1 MKYCFLPEWAVH
13 RGQHVVQLFFYRDY
27 YPLYAQSHRFL
38 PLLEMGFSIRLVYP
52 EQTWLFQIPGSSA
65 RGVDVDDVA
74 N

>member
-1 MKYCFLPEWAVH
+1 MSYCFLPESGVH
-13 RGQHVVQLFFYRDY
+13 RGQHVVQLFFYQDY
-27 YPLYAQSHRFL
+27 CLLSIQSHRFL
-38 PLLEMGFSIRLVYP
+38 PLLEMEFSNRLVYP